1 MWESGFMKVVK
12 TLYSLIFLTLSF
24 VLTGC
29 GSGGSGGSDSKNV
42 VTPTPEPPIPDPI
55 VPVDDFTFSGKES
68 VIVSENRMDIPVGY
82 SISGTFSGSL
92 RYSLLESDDAD
103 LFSINPQ
110 SGQLKFKEAPDYEA
124 PKDADNDNTYNLVIE
139 AKTSGGSSDN
149 FALKVKVSNVEEKP
163 TLSLDP
169 VIEVKEGEI
178 DVVLLEP
185 SSADG
190 EVKMELSVNDRD
202 RFVILDDGRLQFL
215 DVPDFEFPT
224 DSGRNNDYELTVLL
238 YDNGIKENEI
248 SLIVEVVDDLEVV
261 EVNQVDPV
269 AIDGKKS
276 TGFRMLANSAQ
287 GGIQLKITGGADA
300 KLFKVN
306 QETFELE
313 FINAP
318 DIQNPNDDNGDG
330 KYEIELQGENAD
342 GEIWNKSYIL
352 PLVNQA
358 QFNLEIFMPVS
369 RIVPIKLE
377 KAQKFTFS
385 GKLTDLKGKPISQ
398 SDIVQFTANNEL
410 VTYNENS
417 GIWNASVYIGNGNQ
431 TVQIVV
437 KDSNGNALV
446 VSRYF
451 QVEPTFEL
459 NSESGFAFDGIHNR
473 VFLASTSGIIAF
485 DLDNQ
490 QRIKSLELPS
500 TQISQ
505 VKDFAFN
512 KTTENLY
519 ALTSNQIWVM
529 DASTQSWGLK
539 RDYSK
544 DENPYLRS
552 LRSLSLSEPNNE
564 FYLLSED
571 IDEKAHVFK
580 ADLDNSTMQ
589 QITKSDTEPFIV
601 GPGKI
606 EYDTSNDRLL
616 VTDWRTESVLEVSID
631 SGSIKELSKTN
642 PGYPYYAT
650 EFDYPE
656 GMAIDEETN
665 TCWIVDDDGRN
676 YSTLMSMDLNSG
688 LLTPIPSIGT
698 EAFELS
704 DIAIDSKNNRLLAID
719 TFKHHLLE
727 IDPSTG
733 KRSILIGDYIGQGPY
748 LRRPTVMGLESASL
762 KAYVTSS
769 YPTDK
774 IIEVDLLNGN
784 RRIVTG
790 YSKNIQQTIG
800 KGLKL
805 VSTEA
810 IEVDVA
816 GDRLFVSD
824 IGNDAI
830 FSVNI
835 KTGDRELLSSTSN
848 KTAKVGEGIDIPSA
862 VDIEFDA
869 NQNILYAV
877 DLDSDALIAID
888 PSDGDRQTISS
899 KDVGLGPAFDAPMAV
914 EIDSEN
920 STAYVFD
927 MSLEKI
933 FIVDIKTGDRSIMS
947 LSEPL
952 PALPDSI
959 ELNSGQADLE
969 LDKKNRILYVG
980 FVQSSKRW
988 AVDLS
993 NGFELTPLDSFNLIA
1008 PTALEVDFDRGI
1020 AYQVGYYSESVW
1032 ATDIKN
1038 SQTMEVSR

>member
-1 MWESGFMKVVK
+1 MWKSGFMKVVK
-12 TLYSLIFLTLSF
+12 TLYSLIFLALSL
-24 VLTGC
+24 VLVGC
-29 GSGGSGGSDSKNV
+29 GSGGNGGSDNKNA
-42 VTPTPEPPIPDPI
+42 VTPTPEPPTPDPI
-55 VPVDDFTFSGKES
+55 LPSDDFTFSGRS
-68 VIVSENRMDIPVGY
+68 LVAVNENTTDISVGY
-82 SISGTFSGSL
+82 SLSGSFT
-92 RYSLLESDDAD
+92 RPISYSLLESDDAD

-110 SGQLKFKEAPDYEA
+110 SGQLKFKESPDYEA

-190 EVKMELSVNDRD
+190 EVKMELFGDDRE
-202 RFVILDDGRLQFL
+202 RFVILNDGRLQFL
-215 DVPDFEFPT
+215 DVPDFELPL
-224 DSGRNNDYELTVLL
+224 DSDRNNEFELTIWL
-238 YDNGIKENEI
+238 YDNGVQENKVI
-248 SLIVEVVDDLEVV
+248 LSVKVIDDLEVV
-261 EVNQVDPV
+261 EINQVNPV
-269 AIDGKKS
+269 ALDGKIS
-276 TGFRMLANSAQ
+276 TGFRMLSNSAQ
-287 GGIQLKITGGADA
+287 GGIQLKIAGGADA

-342 GEIWNKSYIL
+342 GEICNKSYIL
-352 PLVNQA
+352 PLLSQA
-358 QFNLEIFMPVS
+358 KFNLEIFMPVS
-369 RIVPIKLE
+369 RVVPIKLD

-385 GKLTDLKGKPISQ
+385 GKLTDLKGKPILQ
-398 SDIVQFTANNEL
+398 SDIVQFTANNGL
-410 VTYNENS
+410 VTYNEDSGMWNS
-417 GIWNASVYIGNGNQ
+417 TVHIGNGNQ

-459 NSESGFAFDGIHNR
+459 NSESGFAFDSIHNR

-606 EYDTSNDRLL
+606 EYDDSNDRLL
-616 VTDWRTESVLEVSID
+616 VTDWRTESVLTVAKDSGTIRKFSID
-631 SGSIKELSKTN
+631 KIENGWPI
-642 PGYPYYAT
+642 

-656 GMAIDEETN
+656 GMAIDEATN
-665 TCWIVDDDGRN
+665 TCWIVDDNGAN
-676 YSTLMSMDLNSG
+676 YSTLMSMDLDTG
-688 LLTPIPSIGT
+688 QLTPLRGTGT
-698 EAFELS
+698 EPFELS
-704 DIAIDSKNNRLLAID
+704 DIAIDSTNSRLLAID
-719 TFKHHLLE
+719 TIRHHLIE
-727 IDPSTG
+727 IDPITG
-733 KRSILIGDYIGQGPY
+733 ERAVLIGNHIGKGSY
-748 LRRPTVMGLESASL
+748 LSKPTAMGLDTVNQ
-762 KAYVTSS
+762 KAYTSAANGS
-769 YPTDK
+769 
-774 IIEVDLLNGN
+774 IIEIDLLNGD
-784 RRIVTG
+784 RRTVTG
-790 YSKNIQQTIG
+790 LSKYLNKSIG
-800 KGLKL
+800 KGLGH
-805 VSTEA
+805 SIIES
-810 IEVDVA
+810 IEVDVK
-816 GDRLFVSD
+816 GSRLFVAD
-824 IGNDAI
+824 TGRDAV
-830 FSVNI
+830 FTVDI
-835 KTGDRELLSSTSN
+835 KTGDRSLLSSTSEVRE
-848 KTAKVGEGIDIPSA
+848 KIGEGIDIPAA

-869 NQNILYAV
+869 QNNVLYV
-877 DLDSDALIAID
+877 IDLTSDALITID
-888 PSDGDRQTISS
+888 PETGDRKAISS
-899 KDVGLGPAFDAPMAV
+899 ANIGQGPVFDAPMAV
-914 EIDSEN
+914 EIDSDN
-920 STAYVFD
+920 DIAYVAD
-927 MSLEKI
+927 VLLEKI
-933 FIVDIKTGDRSIMS
+933 FKVDMKTGDRSIMQLSDSLPS
-947 LSEPL
+947 LSDVL
-952 PALPDSI
+952 YQNFD
-959 ELNSGQADLE
+959 QADLE
-969 LDKKNRILYVG
+969 LDKKNQLLYVG
-980 FVQSSKRW
+980 FAEYAWRW
-988 AVDLS
+988 VIDLK
-993 NGFELTPLDSFNLIA
+993 NGFTLTRLDNLNLGS
-1008 PTALEVDFDRGI
+1008 PVALEVDFDRGI
-1020 AYQVGYYSESVW
+1020 AYQIGYYSQSLW